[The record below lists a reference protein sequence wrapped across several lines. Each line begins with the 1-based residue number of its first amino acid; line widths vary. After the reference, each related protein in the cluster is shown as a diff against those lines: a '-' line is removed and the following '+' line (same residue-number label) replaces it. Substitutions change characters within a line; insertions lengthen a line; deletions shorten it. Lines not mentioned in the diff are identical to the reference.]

1 MMPESPLRQIK
12 FFLMNFKVDTEDEVD
27 LADIS
32 DLEDNALQ
40 TRTGENTTHYY
51 LQNRA
56 REQIM
61 QCTDKDLDM
70 DDSKQ

>member
-1 MMPESPLRQIK
+1 
-12 FFLMNFKVDTEDEVD
+12 MNFKVDTEDEVD
-27 LADIS
+27 L
-32 DLEDNALQ
+32 EDNVLQ

-70 DDSKQ
+70 DDSK